1 MIHVGEHP
9 NIVDLLEVLE
19 LIQDSKAVLFLVLEF
34 VNGGE
39 LFDRMKRS
47 SGPGTLSD
55 EFARRYFS
63 QLLSGI
69 DYCHRKGWFRMI
81 FTEITL
87 SKFTSLRQKA

>member
-1 MIHVGEHP
+1 MNNMVIIGEHP
-9 NIVDLLEVLE
+9 NIVELLEVLE

-39 LFDRMKRS
+39 LFERMKRNGLGS
-47 SGPGTLSD
+47 SE

-69 DYCHRKGWFRMI
+69 EYCHGKGE
-81 FTEITL
+81 TC
-87 SKFTSLRQKA
+87 KSLVI